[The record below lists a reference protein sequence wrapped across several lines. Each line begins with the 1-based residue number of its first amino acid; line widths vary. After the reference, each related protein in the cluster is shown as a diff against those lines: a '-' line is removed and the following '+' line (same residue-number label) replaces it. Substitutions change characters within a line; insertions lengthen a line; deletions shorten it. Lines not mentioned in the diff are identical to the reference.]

1 MPTQEK
7 GRGRNDRG
15 PSADETTAPPEIYN
29 KSNAAVYGLQAP
41 AEAVSSPAVTR

>member
-15 PSADETTAPPEIYN
+15 PSADETTPKVYN
-29 KSNAAVYGLQAP
+29 SKSNAAVYGLQTP